1 MDYFCYISR
10 SKVDQLYHSIDP
22 EGTDEW
28 TEQQSTEQNI
38 DSSMKADLTVARIFS
53 LFSGGITYG
62 RKGVVQ
68 RERKVKIEYVEKLR
82 RVLVAVARDKS
93 IPALASAVLME
104 RFDSLYFHHAGKF
117 AVKDAVERDDPERVV
132 TIQTRIGATL
142 LSLDCSLRYFS
153 EGNEPNGSFILHSGN
168 SRFFKG
174 EIPLQMEC
182 VFLLLH
188 RGTAEIIGTPL
199 YLKLSLDTPVAL

>member
-10 SKVDQLYHSIDP
+10 SKIDQLYGSLDP

-28 TEQQSTEQNI
+28 TEQQSTEQNF
-38 DSSMKADLTVARIFS
+38 DSSLKSDLTLGGIFS
-53 LFSGGITYG
+53 LFSGGIGYG

-82 RVLVAVARDKS
+82 RVLVAVARDAP
-93 IPALASAVLME
+93 IPALGNAVMSK
-104 RFDSLYFHHAGKF
+104 RFDSLYFHHAGTF
-117 AVKDAVERDDPERVV
+117 AVKDAVSDDDPEPVA
-132 TIQTRIGATL
+132 TIQSNIGETR

-153 EGNEPNGSFILHSGN
+153 EGNEPDGRFILHSGN
-168 SRFFKG
+168 SRFFAGK
-174 EIPLQMEC
+174 ISLQMDC

-188 RGTAEIIGTPL
+188 RDSAEIVGTPL
-199 YLKLSLDTPVAL
+199 YLKLAPNQPAVL